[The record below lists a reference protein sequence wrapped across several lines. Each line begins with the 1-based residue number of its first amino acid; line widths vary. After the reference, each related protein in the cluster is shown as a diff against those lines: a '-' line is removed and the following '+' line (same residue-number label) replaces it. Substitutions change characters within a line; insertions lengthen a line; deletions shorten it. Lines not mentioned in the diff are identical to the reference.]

1 MGAGRGS
8 VMPIGLAFAGV
19 VMLSGC
25 SGLVFVANNLS
36 QGITEFEAMPNE
48 GSAPLDVRFGWR
60 KTAASEPDCE
70 IAIDGRS
77 VASMPC
83 GDERHEY
90 TFTEPG
96 AYEVV
101 LRNTTY
107 GGSDDALV
115 VVLPAADAAETG
127 LWVRT
132 RPIHNPEDRPQW
144 RELNPG
150 IPDRAGS
157 FVECAVADDSIDYGY
172 RSSYRERDV
181 SELSFTWAFEPPP
194 RSAAPGATVE
204 LDHAMVVSGTM
215 KGQADSMNGSGRLTA
230 DLRDV
235 PGGRIG
241 MSGFA
246 VANPDLSTEA
256 AETASVTFPTDG
268 DRFVVEAV
276 FIGVTNFGG
285 PSAGPLGCDIRWLYE
300 LRRAPT
306 PGE

>member
-1 MGAGRGS
+1 MGTGRGK
-8 VMPIGLAFAGV
+8 VMSIGLASAAV
-19 VMLSGC
+19 VVLSGC
-25 SGLVFVANNLS
+25 SGLVFVANNIS
-36 QGITEFEAMPNE
+36 QGITEFEAVPNE
-48 GSAPLDVRFGWR
+48 GSAPLDVGFVWR

-77 VASMPC
+77 VTSMPC
-83 GDERHEY
+83 ADERYDY

-132 RPIHNPEDRPQW
+132 RPIHNPEARPQR
-144 RELNPG
+144 RELHPG
-150 IPDRAGS
+150 NPDRSGS
-157 FVECAVADDSIDYGY
+157 FVECAVSDESIDYGY
-172 RSSYRERDV
+172 RSSYLEQDV

-194 RSAAPGATVE
+194 WSATPGATVE
-204 LDHAMVVSGTM
+204 LHHALVVSGTR
-215 KGQADSMNGSGRLTA
+215 KGKPDSISGGGRLTA
-230 DLRDV
+230 GLRDV

-246 VANPDLSTEA
+246 IANPDLSTEA
-256 AETASVTFPTDG
+256 AEVASVTFPTDG

-276 FIGVTNFGG
+276 FTGVTNFGDA
-285 PSAGPLGCDIRWLYE
+285 SARPLGCDIRWLYE